1 MNPQPSNLVGF
12 LGLIV
17 FFAMVLFYFLKELKF
32 PTRRKSFLNT
42 IVDTD
47 DVYFPIGYVI
57 DQPKKTVTKQPVKQ
71 VVIQQPKK
79 TVVQTPV
86 KVAPTPTKPIK
97 VKTSPKP
104 ATIKPVNKF
113 SEEAVS
119 GLVNL
124 GFKKKEAEKVVESV
138 VKEHN
143 PSSLEELIRKCFA
156 R

>member
-12 LGLIV
+12 LGLVV
-17 FFAMVLFYFLKELKF
+17 FTAMVLFYFLKELNF

-57 DQPKKTVTKQPVKQ
+57 DQPKKPVIKQPVKKI
-71 VVIQQPKK
+71 VVEQPKTIVK
-79 TVVQTPV
+79 QPV
-86 KVAPTPTKPIK
+86 KVAQAPAKPVK
-97 VKTSPKP
+97 VKTSSKP
-104 ATIKPVNKF
+104 ATIKPDNNF
-113 SEEAVS
+113 SAEAVS

-124 GFKKKEAEKVVESV
+124 GFKKKDAQKVVDSV
-138 VKEHN
+138 IKEHN

>member
-12 LGLIV
+12 LGLVV
-17 FFAMVLFYFLKELKF
+17 FITMVLFYFLKELKF

-42 IVDTD
+42 IVDAD

-57 DQPKKTVTKQPVKQ
+57 DQPKKP
-71 VVIQQPKK
+71 VIQQPKK
-79 TVVQTPV
+79 TIVKQPV
-86 KVAPTPTKPIK
+86 KVAQAPIK
-97 VKTSPKP
+97 PVKIKTSPKP
-104 ATIKPVNKF
+104 ATIKSDNKF

-124 GFKKKEAEKVVESV
+124 GFKKKEAQKVVESV
-138 VKEHN
+138 IKEHN
-143 PSSLEELIRKCFA
+143 PSSLEELIRKCFS

>member
-12 LGLIV
+12 LGLAV
-17 FFAMVLFYFLKELKF
+17 FFAVVLFYFLKELKF

-42 IVDTD
+42 IVDAD

-57 DQPKKTVTKQPVKQ
+57 DQPKKPVIKQPVKKI
-71 VVIQQPKK
+71 VIEQPKTIVK
-79 TVVQTPV
+79 QPV
-86 KVAPTPTKPIK
+86 KVAQAPTKPIK

-104 ATIKPVNKF
+104 ATIKPDNKF

-124 GFKKKEAEKVVESV
+124 GFKKKEAQKVVESV
-138 VKEHN
+138 IKEHN
-143 PSSLEELIRKCFA
+143 PSSLEELIRKCFS

>member
-12 LGLIV
+12 LGLAV
-17 FFAMVLFYFLKELKF
+17 FFAVVLFYFLKELKF

-57 DQPKKTVTKQPVKQ
+57 DQPKKPVIKQTVKKVVVQQPTKTIVKQ
-71 VVIQQPKK
+71 S
-79 TVVQTPV
+79 V

-97 VKTSPKP
+97 AKTSPKP
-104 ATIKPVNKF
+104 TTVKPVNKF
-113 SEEAVS
+113 SAEAVS

-124 GFKKKEAEKVVESV
+124 GFKTKEAEKVVESV
-138 VKEHN
+138 IKEHN

>member
-12 LGLIV
+12 LGLIA
-17 FFAMVLFYFLKELKF
+17 FIAMVLFYFLKELKF
-32 PTRRKSFLNT
+32 PTRCKSFLNT
-42 IVDTD
+42 IVDTN

-57 DQPKKTVTKQPVKQ
+57 DQPKKTVIKQPVKK
-71 VVIQQPKK
+71 VVIEQPKTIVK
-79 TVVQTPV
+79 QPV
-86 KVAPTPTKPIK
+86 KVAQAPTKPPK
-97 VKTSPKP
+97 VKTSSKP

-124 GFKKKEAEKVVESV
+124 GFKKKEAQKVVESV
-138 VKEHN
+138 IKEHN